1 MVLFLKLLVVWLS
14 FDVVV
19 IASGL
24 YLVRAIKP
32 KFPNWWRQVVADDR
46 PTIKAIQFDRAETGW
61 TPAEA
66 LPYGLSSKHS

>member
-1 MVLFLKLLVVWLS
+1 MVWFLKLLVVWLS

-32 KFPNWWRQVVADDR
+32 KFPNWWRQVVVDDR
-46 PTIKAIQFDRAETGW
+46 PTSNAIQFDGAESGW
-61 TPAEA
+61 TPREV